1 MMQLYFVTSSV
12 SWVKKYE
19 RMDLLKKV
27 TDSHYS
33 PKLEGI
39 DKGIKITIDISLGYK
54 YREKVL

>member
-1 MMQLYFVTSSV
+1 
-12 SWVKKYE
+12 
-19 RMDLLKKV
+19 MDLLKKV

-39 DKGIKITIDISLGYK
+39 DKGIKIIIDISLGYK